1 MDINCMENRILNANG
16 VLQPT
21 ILRAILNLYNGGFR
35 LMTARIIREECKKLE
50 KNVPWGDRIPAIRNA
65 MKNAANCGGRI
76 IGKDKPFLN
85 FTVSFE

>member
-16 VLQPT
+16 VLQST
-21 ILRAILNLYNGGFR
+21 ILRAILNLYNGGSR
-35 LMTARIIREECKKLE
+35 LMTARIIREECKKIE

-76 IGKDKPFLN
+76 VGENRDCN
-85 FTVSFE
+85 DFTIEF